1 MTSRLLAKPMA
12 LRALLQ
18 RSPNGKPQQS
28 GFTLVE
34 LLIVVVIV
42 GILSAVA
49 LPSFLNQRDRAEKA
63 ALDGW
68 AAASAKACAALV
80 VAGEDADWTNQLVA
94 PPSGTATN
102 TCTKAAG
109 GAFTGGTKTWTVSN
123 TGKITTANI

>member
-49 LPSFLNQRDRAEKA
+49 LPGFLNQRERAEKA

-80 VAGEDADWTNQLVA
+80 VTGETAEWENQRVD
-94 PPSGTATN
+94 PPNEDEAVNDCEAEGGT
-102 TCTKAAG
+102 
-109 GAFTGGTKTWTVSN
+109 FTGGTKTWTVN
-123 TGKITTANI
+123 DTGRIETANI